1 MFSVSFFAI
10 KRAAASAPPP
20 GAKSTNRVKG
30 RLGADL
36 FAGTDLDGTLTRI
49 GQVFHVQWV
58 GCCWAALPSVDR
70 FAAVGGA
77 IEKIVACL
85 NGDE

>member
-1 MFSVSFFAI
+1 M
-10 KRAAASAPPP
+10 
-20 GAKSTNRVKG
+20 G
-30 RLGADL
+30 L

>member
-1 MFSVSFFAI
+1 M
-10 KRAAASAPPP
+10 
-20 GAKSTNRVKG
+20 
-30 RLGADL
+30 GADL